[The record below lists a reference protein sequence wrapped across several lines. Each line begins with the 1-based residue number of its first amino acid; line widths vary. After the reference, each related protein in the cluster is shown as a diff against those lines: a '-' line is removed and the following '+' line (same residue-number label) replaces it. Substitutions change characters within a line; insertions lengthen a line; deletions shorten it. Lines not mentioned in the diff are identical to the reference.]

1 MVSVSSGEAARSR
14 RRMAA
19 TIRDSLR
26 ELGNQL
32 SMLNHHVASRLEIR
46 DVDLDCLD
54 LLDRHG
60 PLSPTALG
68 RLAGL
73 HPATVTGV
81 LDRLQRGGWITRER
95 DARAADRRSVA
106 VRAVRGRLPDVLRL
120 YAGMNDALGRI
131 CAGYRDAELELLA
144 GFLRQVADAGRQ
156 AAAEL
161 ADRQA

>member
-1 MVSVSSGEAARSR
+1 MSSVSSGEGARSR
-14 RRMAA
+14 RRVTAE
-19 TIRDSLR
+19 IRDSLR
-26 ELGNQL
+26 DLGNQL
-32 SMLNHHVASRLEIR
+32 SALNHHVATRLELR

-60 PLSPTALG
+60 PLSPTALA

-73 HPATVTGV
+73 HAATMTGV

-95 DARAADRRSVA
+95 DAQATDRRSVA
-106 VRAVRGRLPDVLRL
+106 VRAVRERGPEVLRL

-131 CAGYRDAELELLA
+131 LAGYRDPELEVLA

-156 AAAEL
+156 A
-161 ADRQA
+161 